1 MGDFNGKCT
10 DKCPFTSKTI
20 LKKQCSYNGDRLL
33 RFIEA
38 SELSVVNTLECCN
51 GFYTRILN
59 NQRSAIDYILMSSE
73 LIHKVEQ
80 AFIDEEGKY
89 DLNSDHVI
97 ISIKG
102 R

>member
-33 RFIEA
+33 RFID
-38 SELSVVNTLECCN
+38 SCELSVLNTLECCN
-51 GFYTRILN
+51 G
-59 NQRSAIDYILMSSE
+59 SAIDYILMSNE
-73 LIHKVEQ
+73 LIHKVDQ
-80 AFIDEEGKY
+80 VFIDEEGKY

-97 ISIKG
+97 DH
-102 R
+102 